1 MDSLSLRLHFL
12 CSQGERADGS
22 PIVFV
27 PGLGSS
33 CRTMLPTA
41 QLMPSGRD
49 VFIVDLPSQGE
60 SEKPSSPLS
69 LAEYAAVT
77 AAWLDGLEL
86 GEPCWSDIRSV
97 PRSWSNSRSTV
108 RAARRCARTYQPD
121 CRPTCTN
128 KGFSWLAFYS
138 TRSGNHV
145 TSLRL
150 QLRSYLR
157 NGVRGMR
164 DLGRI
169 AIRDRVEAKL
179 PSIEAPTLLVRGARD
194 PLVPDRWAKQMAS
207 LLPQSKLV
215 TIPNGTHAVQYQ
227 SAGAVAQAL
236 NRSSSSTSAACA
248 RRQPTNRGA
257 QFQGF
262 SESRRADSN
271 RGPLHYE

>member
-1 MDSLSLRLHFL
+1 MGGRAEFKGRYMEIHMDSLSLRLHFL

-22 PIVFV
+22 PIVFI

-41 QLMPSGRD
+41 QLMPGGRD

-60 SEKPSSPLS
+60 SENASRPLS
-69 LAEYAAVT
+69 LAEYAAAT

-86 GEPCWSDIRSV
+86 GRAVLVGHSFGSQVLVELAVDRPSLVDSLVLIS
-97 PRSWSNSRSTV
+97 PTV
-108 RAARRCARTYQPD
+108 DPHARTMLGQ
-121 CRPTCTN
+121 
-128 KGFSWLAFYS
+128 LA
-138 TRSGNHV
+138 RLLLDAIREPRDL
-145 TSLRL
+145 LRL

-157 NGVRGMR
+157 NGIRGMR

-179 PSIEAPTLLVRGARD
+179 PSIEAPTLLVRGTRD

-236 NRSSSSTSAACA
+236 NK
-248 RRQPTNRGA
+248 
-257 QFQGF
+257 FLVDV
-262 SESRRADSN
+262 SRLRAPATHEPG
-271 RGPLHYE
+271 GPIPGLF